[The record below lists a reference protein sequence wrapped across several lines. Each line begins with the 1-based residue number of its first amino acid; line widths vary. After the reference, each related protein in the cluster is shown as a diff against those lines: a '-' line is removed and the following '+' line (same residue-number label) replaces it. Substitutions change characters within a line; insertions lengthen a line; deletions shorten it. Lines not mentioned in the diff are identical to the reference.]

1 MADERILV
9 VDDEESIRWVLSR
22 GLSRR
27 GWKVEGAE
35 TASLALRRLT
45 EQSYALVFLDIRLP
59 DLDGL
64 SLLEQIRRLPDPPM
78 VVIMTA
84 QGTVDTA
91 INAMKKGAYEY
102 VIKPFDLEDVVDLVH
117 QALYAR
123 AAVADVAT
131 PAPLDLRDSLH
142 ASGIIGRTEPMQQV
156 YKMIGMVADRDIT
169 VLIEGESGTGKEL
182 IARAIHRHSKRA
194 KRPFITVNC
203 AAIPHE
209 LLESELFGHEKG
221 SFTGATATTI
231 GKFQQADGGTMFL
244 DEVGDMDLNL
254 QAKLLRVIQEKEFYR
269 VGGRDPIRVEVR
281 IIAATHQNLALAVT
295 QRRFREDLYYR
306 LNVVPMYLP
315 PLRDRRE
322 DIPLLIDYFLHRFET
337 ELGTGRKF
345 LSHEAR
351 EMLLSYHWGGN
362 IRELEN
368 IMKRA
373 MVLTTSSV
381 ILPQHLPDSIRGG
394 TKEENDAD
402 ILRRLVE
409 RKARALF
416 LNAQS
421 EGTGE
426 IYHII
431 LSEIERFLLQVIL
444 DETDGNQLR
453 TADLLG
459 INRNTLRKKI
469 RTLGI
474 EVRQTPKSDATSP
487 ISVQPQW
494 QEEKSSC

>member
-1 MADERILV
+1 V
-9 VDDEESIRWVLSR
+9 
-22 GLSRR
+22 
-27 GWKVEGAE
+27 
-35 TASLALRRLT
+35 
-45 EQSYALVFLDIRLP
+45 
-59 DLDGL
+59 
-64 SLLEQIRRLPDPPM
+64 
-78 VVIMTA
+78 
-84 QGTVDTA
+84 
-91 INAMKKGAYEY
+91 
-102 VIKPFDLEDVVDLVH
+102 
-117 QALYAR
+117 
-123 AAVADVAT
+123 
-131 PAPLDLRDSLH
+131 PLDLRDSLH
-142 ASGIIGRTEPMQQV
+142 ASGIIGRTEQMQQV
-156 YKMIGMVADRDIT
+156 YKMIGMVADRDVT

-194 KRPFITVNC
+194 KRPFVTVNC

-254 QAKLLRVIQEKEFYR
+254 QAKLLRVLQEKEFYR
-269 VGGRDPIRVEVR
+269 VGGRDPIRVDVR
-281 IIAATHQNLALAVT
+281 IIAATHQNLELAVT
-295 QRRFREDLYYR
+295 QTRFREDLYYR
-306 LNVVPMYLP
+306 LNVVPLYIP
-315 PLRDRRE
+315 PLRERRE
-322 DIPLLIDYFLHRFET
+322 DIPLLINYFLQRFEG

-345 LSHEAR
+345 LSNEAR
-351 EMLLSYHWGGN
+351 EILLSYHWGGN

-368 IMKRA
+368 VMKRA

-381 ILPQHLPDSIRGG
+381 ILPQHLPESISGG
-394 TKEENDAD
+394 PKEADDAD

-421 EGTGE
+421 AGSGE
-426 IYHII
+426 IYHVV

-469 RTLGI
+469 RTLGV
-474 EVRQTPKSDATSP
+474 EVRRSSKSDSTTALSLHH
-487 ISVQPQW
+487 
-494 QEEKSSC
+494 

>member
-22 GLSRR
+22 GLVRR
-27 GWKVEGAE
+27 GWKVDSAE
-35 TASLALRRLT
+35 NAHHTLRQLT
-45 EQSYALVFLDIRLP
+45 ERSYALIFLDIRLP
-59 DLDGL
+59 DIDGL
-64 SLLEQIRRLPDPPM
+64 SLLEQIHALPNPPL

-91 INAMKKGAYEY
+91 ITAMKKGAYEY
-102 VIKPFDLEDVVDLVH
+102 IIKPFDLEDVVSLTH
-117 QALYAR
+117 QALRAR
-123 AAVADVAT
+123 AAAADVAI
-131 PAPLDLRDSLH
+131 PVPLDLRNSLH
-142 ASGIIGRTEPMQQV
+142 ASGIIGRTEQMQQV
-156 YKMIGMVADRDIT
+156 YKMIGMVADRDVT

-194 KRPFITVNC
+194 KRPFVTVNC

-254 QAKLLRVIQEKEFYR
+254 QAKLLRVLQEKEFSR
-269 VGGRDPIRVEVR
+269 VGGRDPIRVDVR
-281 IIAATHQNLALAVT
+281 IIAATHQNLELAVT
-295 QRRFREDLYYR
+295 QKRFREDLYYR
-306 LNVVPMYLP
+306 LNVVALYIP
-315 PLRDRRE
+315 PLRERRE
-322 DIPLLIDYFLHRFET
+322 DIPLLIDYFLQRFEA

-345 LSHEAR
+345 LSNEAR
-351 EMLLSYHWGGN
+351 EILLSSYWGGN

-368 IMKRA
+368 VMKRA

-381 ILPQHLPDSIRGG
+381 ILPQHLPESLRGG
-394 TKEENDAD
+394 PKEADDED

-416 LNAQS
+416 RNAQS
-421 EGTGE
+421 AGSGE
-426 IYHII
+426 IYHVI

-469 RTLGI
+469 RTLGV
-474 EVRQTPKSDATSP
+474 EVRRSSKSDSTTEVSLHH
-487 ISVQPQW
+487 
-494 QEEKSSC
+494 

>member
-22 GLSRR
+22 GLVRR
-27 GWKVEGAE
+27 GWKVDSAE
-35 TASLALRRLT
+35 NAHLALRQLAER
-45 EQSYALVFLDIRLP
+45 SYALVFLDIRLP
-59 DLDGL
+59 DIDGL
-64 SLLEQIRRLPDPPM
+64 TLLEQIRTLPNPPM

-102 VIKPFDLEDVVDLVH
+102 IIKPFDLEDVVSLAH
-117 QALYAR
+117 QALCAR
-123 AAVADVAT
+123 AAAADVAI
-131 PAPLDLRDSLH
+131 PVPLDLRDSLH
-142 ASGIIGRTEPMQQV
+142 ASGIVGRTEQMQQV
-156 YKMIGMVADRDIT
+156 YKMIGMVADRDVT

-194 KRPFITVNC
+194 KRPFVTVNC

-254 QAKLLRVIQEKEFYR
+254 QAKLLRVLQEKEFYR
-269 VGGRDPIRVEVR
+269 VGGRDPMRVDVR
-281 IIAATHQNLALAVT
+281 IIAATHQNLELAVT
-295 QRRFREDLYYR
+295 QKRFREDLYYR
-306 LNVVPMYLP
+306 LNVVPLYIP
-315 PLRDRRE
+315 PLRERRE
-322 DIPLLIDYFLHRFET
+322 DIPLLIDYFLQRFEA

-345 LSHEAR
+345 LSNEAR
-351 EMLLSYHWGGN
+351 EILLSSHWGGN

-368 IMKRA
+368 VMKRA

-381 ILPQHLPDSIRGG
+381 ILPQHLPESIRGG
-394 TKEENDAD
+394 PKEADDAD

-416 LNAQS
+416 LNAQAV
-421 EGTGE
+421 GNGE
-426 IYHII
+426 IYHVI

-469 RTLGI
+469 RTLGV
-474 EVRQTPKSDATSP
+474 EVRRSSKSDPTTQVSLHH
-487 ISVQPQW
+487 
-494 QEEKSSC
+494 

>member
-22 GLSRR
+22 GLARR
-27 GWKVEGAE
+27 GWKVECAE
-35 TASLALRRLT
+35 NGHLALRRLS

-59 DLDGL
+59 DIDGL
-64 SLLEQIRRLPDPPM
+64 TLLERIHTFPDPPLA
-78 VVIMTA
+78 VIMTA

-102 VIKPFDLEDVVDLVH
+102 IIKPFDLEDVVSLAH
-117 QALYAR
+117 QALRAR
-123 AAVADVAT
+123 AAAADV
-131 PAPLDLRDSLH
+131 PAPVPFDLRDSLH
-142 ASGIIGRTEPMQQV
+142 ANGIIGRTEQMQQV
-156 YKMIGMVADRDIT
+156 YKMIGMVADRDVT

-194 KRPFITVNC
+194 KRPFVTVNC

-254 QAKLLRVIQEKEFYR
+254 QAKLLRVLQEKEFYR

-281 IIAATHQNLALAVT
+281 IIAATHQNLELAVT
-295 QRRFREDLYYR
+295 QKHFREDLYYR
-306 LNVVPMYLP
+306 LNVVPLYLP
-315 PLRDRRE
+315 PLRERRE
-322 DIPLLIDYFLHRFET
+322 DIPLLIDYFLQRFET

-345 LSHEAR
+345 LSREAR
-351 EMLLSYHWGGN
+351 EILLTYHWGGN

-368 IMKRA
+368 VIKRA

-381 ILPQHLPDSIRGG
+381 ILPQHLPESIRGG
-394 TKEENDAD
+394 AKEEDDAD
-402 ILRRLVE
+402 VLRRLVE
-409 RKARALF
+409 RKARALCV
-416 LNAQS
+416 NAQS
-421 EGTGE
+421 AGTGE
-426 IYHII
+426 IYHLI

-469 RTLGI
+469 RALGV
-474 EVRQTPKSDATSP
+474 EVRRASRPDPTSQGSP
-487 ISVQPQW
+487 HH
-494 QEEKSSC
+494 

>member
-1 MADERILV
+1 
-9 VDDEESIRWVLSR
+9 
-22 GLSRR
+22 
-27 GWKVEGAE
+27 
-35 TASLALRRLT
+35 
-45 EQSYALVFLDIRLP
+45 
-59 DLDGL
+59 
-64 SLLEQIRRLPDPPM
+64 
-78 VVIMTA
+78 
-84 QGTVDTA
+84 
-91 INAMKKGAYEY
+91 
-102 VIKPFDLEDVVDLVH
+102 
-117 QALYAR
+117 
-123 AAVADVAT
+123 
-131 PAPLDLRDSLH
+131 
-142 ASGIIGRTEPMQQV
+142 
-156 YKMIGMVADRDIT
+156 
-169 VLIEGESGTGKEL
+169 
-182 IARAIHRHSKRA
+182 
-194 KRPFITVNC
+194 
-203 AAIPHE
+203 
-209 LLESELFGHEKG
+209 
-221 SFTGATATTI
+221 
-231 GKFQQADGGTMFL
+231 
-244 DEVGDMDLNL
+244 
-254 QAKLLRVIQEKEFYR
+254 
-269 VGGRDPIRVEVR
+269 
-281 IIAATHQNLALAVT
+281 
-295 QRRFREDLYYR
+295 
-306 LNVVPMYLP
+306 MYLP

-421 EGTGE
+421 EGPGE

>member
-59 DLDGL
+59 DIDGL

-102 VIKPFDLEDVVDLVH
+102 IIKPFDLEDVINLAH

-123 AAVADVAT
+123 AAVADVPA

-142 ASGIIGRTEPMQQV
+142 ASGIIGRTESMQQV
-156 YKMIGMVADRDIT
+156 YKMIGMVTDRDVT

-182 IARAIHRHSKRA
+182 VARAIHRHSKRA

-254 QAKLLRVIQEKEFYR
+254 QAKLLRVLQEQEFYR
-269 VGGRDPIRVEVR
+269 VGGRDPIRIDVR

-295 QRRFREDLYYR
+295 QRCFREDLYYR

-315 PLRDRRE
+315 PLRERRE
-322 DIPLLIDYFLHRFET
+322 DIPLLIDYFLQRFET

-351 EMLLSYHWGGN
+351 AILLSYHWGGN

-368 IMKRA
+368 VIKRA

-381 ILPQHLPDSIRGG
+381 ILPQHLPESIRGG
-394 TKEENDAD
+394 IKEENDAD

-416 LNAQS
+416 SNAQS

-469 RTLGI
+469 RTLGV
-474 EVRQTPKSDATSP
+474 EVRRTAKSDAMSP
-487 ISVQPQW
+487 ISVHQPW
-494 QEEKSSC
+494 PEEGSSC

>member
-1 MADERILV
+1 
-9 VDDEESIRWVLSR
+9 
-22 GLSRR
+22 
-27 GWKVEGAE
+27 
-35 TASLALRRLT
+35 
-45 EQSYALVFLDIRLP
+45 
-59 DLDGL
+59 
-64 SLLEQIRRLPDPPM
+64 
-78 VVIMTA
+78 
-84 QGTVDTA
+84 
-91 INAMKKGAYEY
+91 
-102 VIKPFDLEDVVDLVH
+102 
-117 QALYAR
+117 
-123 AAVADVAT
+123 
-131 PAPLDLRDSLH
+131 
-142 ASGIIGRTEPMQQV
+142 
-156 YKMIGMVADRDIT
+156 VADRDVT

-194 KRPFITVNC
+194 KRPFVTVNC

-254 QAKLLRVIQEKEFYR
+254 QAKLLRVLQEKEFYR
-269 VGGRDPIRVEVR
+269 VGGRDPIRVDVR
-281 IIAATHQNLALAVT
+281 IIAATHQNLELAVT

-306 LNVVPMYLP
+306 LNVVPLYIP
-315 PLRDRRE
+315 PLRERRE
-322 DIPLLIDYFLHRFET
+322 DIPLLIDYFLQRYET

-345 LSHEAR
+345 LSNEAR
-351 EMLLSYHWGGN
+351 EILLSYHWGGN

-368 IMKRA
+368 VMKRA

-381 ILPQHLPDSIRGG
+381 ILPQHLPESLRGG
-394 TKEENDAD
+394 PKEADDAD

-421 EGTGE
+421 AGSGE
-426 IYHII
+426 IYHVI

-469 RTLGI
+469 RTLGV
-474 EVRQTPKSDATSP
+474 EVRRSSASDSTTEVSLHH
-487 ISVQPQW
+487 
-494 QEEKSSC
+494 

>member
-22 GLSRR
+22 GLVRR
-27 GWKVEGAE
+27 GWKVDSAE
-35 TASLALRRLT
+35 NAHHALRQLAER
-45 EQSYALVFLDIRLP
+45 SYALVFLDIRLP
-59 DLDGL
+59 DIDGL
-64 SLLEQIRRLPDPPM
+64 SLLEQIRAFPNAPM

-102 VIKPFDLEDVVDLVH
+102 IIKPFDLEDVVSLAQ
-117 QALYAR
+117 QALRAR
-123 AAVADVAT
+123 AAAADVAM
-131 PAPLDLRDSLH
+131 PVPLGLRDSLH
-142 ASGIIGRTEPMQQV
+142 ASGIIGRTEQMQQV
-156 YKMIGMVADRDIT
+156 YKMIGMVADRDVT

-194 KRPFITVNC
+194 KRPFVTVNC

-221 SFTGATATTI
+221 SFTGAMATTV

-254 QAKLLRVIQEKEFYR
+254 QAKLLRVLQEREFYR
-269 VGGRDPIRVEVR
+269 VGGRDPIRVDVR
-281 IIAATHQNLALAVT
+281 IIAATHQNLELAVT
-295 QRRFREDLYYR
+295 QKRFREDLYYR
-306 LNVVPMYLP
+306 LNVVPVYIP
-315 PLRDRRE
+315 PLRERRE
-322 DIPLLIDYFLHRFET
+322 DIPLLIDYFLQRFES
-337 ELGTGRKF
+337 ELGTGRKY
-345 LSHEAR
+345 LSNEAR
-351 EMLLSYHWGGN
+351 EVLLSYHWGGN

-368 IMKRA
+368 VMKRA
-373 MVLTTSSV
+373 MVLTTSSM
-381 ILPQHLPDSIRGG
+381 ILPDHLPESLHGG
-394 TKEENDAD
+394 PKEVDDAA

-416 LNAQS
+416 LSAQS
-421 EGTGE
+421 AGSGE

-469 RTLGI
+469 RTLGVAVRRSSKDDSAS
-474 EVRQTPKSDATSP
+474 EVSLHH
-487 ISVQPQW
+487 
-494 QEEKSSC
+494 

>member
-22 GLSRR
+22 GLGRR

-35 TASLALRRLT
+35 TAGLALRRLT

-64 SLLEQIRRLPDPPM
+64 SLLEQIRRLPNPPM

-102 VIKPFDLEDVVDLVH
+102 IIKPFDLEDVISLAH
-117 QALYAR
+117 QALRTR

-131 PAPLDLRDSLH
+131 PTSLDLRDSLH

-156 YKMIGMVADRDIT
+156 YKMIGMVADRDVT

-231 GKFQQADGGTMFL
+231 GKFQQADGGTIFL

-254 QAKLLRVIQEKEFYR
+254 QAKLLRVLQEKEFYR
-269 VGGRDPIRVEVR
+269 VGGRDPIRVDVR

-315 PLRDRRE
+315 PLRERRE
-322 DIPLLIDYFLHRFET
+322 DIPLLINYFLQRFET
-337 ELGTGRKF
+337 ELGTGRKL
-345 LSHEAR
+345 LSHEAL

-368 IMKRA
+368 VMKRA

-381 ILPQHLPDSIRGG
+381 ILPQHLPESIRGG
-394 TKEENDAD
+394 IKEENDAD

-416 LNAQS
+416 SKAQS

-469 RTLGI
+469 LTLGV
-474 EVRQTPKSDATSP
+474 EVRRTTKSDATAA
-487 ISVQPQW
+487 ISVHQPW
-494 QEEKSSC
+494 PEEGSSC

>member
-1 MADERILV
+1 
-9 VDDEESIRWVLSR
+9 
-22 GLSRR
+22 
-27 GWKVEGAE
+27 
-35 TASLALRRLT
+35 
-45 EQSYALVFLDIRLP
+45 
-59 DLDGL
+59 
-64 SLLEQIRRLPDPPM
+64 M

-102 VIKPFDLEDVVDLVH
+102 IVKPFDLEDVVSLAH
-117 QALYAR
+117 QALHAR
-123 AAVADVAT
+123 AAAADVAI
-131 PAPLDLRDSLH
+131 PVPLDLRHSLH
-142 ASGIIGRTEPMQQV
+142 SSGIIGRTEQMQQV
-156 YKMIGMVADRDIT
+156 YKMIGMVADRDVT

-194 KRPFITVNC
+194 KRPFVTVNC

-254 QAKLLRVIQEKEFYR
+254 QAKLLRVLQEKEFYR
-269 VGGRDPIRVEVR
+269 VGGRDPIRVDVR
-281 IIAATHQNLALAVT
+281 IIAATHQNLELAVT
-295 QRRFREDLYYR
+295 QKRFREDLYYR
-306 LNVVPMYLP
+306 LNVVPLYIP
-315 PLRDRRE
+315 PLRERRE
-322 DIPLLIDYFLHRFET
+322 DIPLLIDYFLQRFEA

-345 LSHEAR
+345 LSNEAR
-351 EMLLSYHWGGN
+351 EVLLSYHWGGN

-368 IMKRA
+368 VMKRA

-381 ILPQHLPDSIRGG
+381 ILLQHLPESLRGG
-394 TKEENDAD
+394 PKDADDAD

-416 LNAQS
+416 LNAQAAGS
-421 EGTGE
+421 GE
-426 IYHII
+426 IYHVI

-469 RTLGI
+469 RTLGV
-474 EVRQTPKSDATSP
+474 EVRR
-487 ISVQPQW
+487 
-494 QEEKSSC
+494 SSKADSTTAVSLPR

>member
-22 GLSRR
+22 GLMRR
-27 GWKVEGAE
+27 GWKVESAE
-35 TASLALRRLT
+35 NAHLALRQLT
-45 EQSYALVFLDIRLP
+45 ERSYALVFLDIRLP
-59 DLDGL
+59 DIDGL
-64 SLLEQIRRLPDPPM
+64 SLLEQIRTLPDPPM

-102 VIKPFDLEDVVDLVH
+102 ITKPFDLEDVVGLAQ
-117 QALYAR
+117 QALRAR
-123 AAVADVAT
+123 AAAEDVT
-131 PAPLDLRDSLH
+131 IPVPLVLRDSLH
-142 ASGIIGRTEPMQQV
+142 ASGIIGRTEQMQQV
-156 YKMIGMVADRDIT
+156 YKMIGMVADRDVT

-194 KRPFITVNC
+194 KRPFVTVNC

-221 SFTGATATTI
+221 SFTGATTTTI

-254 QAKLLRVIQEKEFYR
+254 QAKLLRVLQEKEFYR
-269 VGGRDPIRVEVR
+269 VGGRDPIRVDVR
-281 IIAATHQNLALAVT
+281 IIAATHQNLELAVT

-306 LNVVPMYLP
+306 LNVVPLYIP
-315 PLRDRRE
+315 PLRERRE
-322 DIPLLIDYFLHRFET
+322 DIPLLIDYFLQRYEI

-345 LSHEAR
+345 LSNEAR
-351 EMLLSYHWGGN
+351 EILLSYHWGGN

-368 IMKRA
+368 VMKRA

-381 ILPQHLPDSIRGG
+381 ILPQHLPESLRGG
-394 TKEENDAD
+394 PKEADDAD

-416 LNAQS
+416 LNAQPAGS
-421 EGTGE
+421 GE
-426 IYHII
+426 IYHVI

-469 RTLGI
+469 RTLGV
-474 EVRQTPKSDATSP
+474 EVRRSSTSDPTTEVSL
-487 ISVQPQW
+487 QH
-494 QEEKSSC
+494 

>member
-9 VDDEESIRWVLSR
+9 VDDEESIRWVMSR
-22 GLSRR
+22 GLVRR
-27 GWKVEGAE
+27 GWKVDSAE
-35 TASLALRRLT
+35 NAHHAFRQLT
-45 EQSYALVFLDIRLP
+45 ERSYALVFLDIRLP
-59 DLDGL
+59 DIDGL
-64 SLLEQIRRLPDPPM
+64 SLLDQIHTLPNPPL

-91 INAMKKGAYEY
+91 INAMKRGAYEY
-102 VIKPFDLEDVVDLVH
+102 IIKPFDLEDVVSLAR
-117 QALYAR
+117 QALRAR
-123 AAVADVAT
+123 AAAADVVQ
-131 PAPLDLRDSLH
+131 PVPIDLRDSLH
-142 ASGIIGRTEPMQQV
+142 ASGIIGRTEQMQQV
-156 YKMIGMVADRDIT
+156 YKMIGMVADRDVT

-194 KRPFITVNC
+194 KRPFVTVNC

-244 DEVGDMDLNL
+244 DEVGDMDLSL
-254 QAKLLRVIQEKEFYR
+254 QAKLLRVLQEKEFYR
-269 VGGRDPIRVEVR
+269 VGGRDPIRVDVR
-281 IIAATHQNLALAVT
+281 IIAATHQNLELAVT
-295 QRRFREDLYYR
+295 QKRFREDLYYR
-306 LNVVPMYLP
+306 LNVVPLYIP
-315 PLRDRRE
+315 PLRERRE
-322 DIPLLIDYFLHRFET
+322 DIPLLIDYFLQRFEA
-337 ELGTGRKF
+337 ELGTGQKF
-345 LSHEAR
+345 LSNEAR
-351 EMLLSYHWGGN
+351 EILLSYHWGGN

-368 IMKRA
+368 VMKRA

-381 ILPQHLPDSIRGG
+381 ILPQHLPEALRGG
-394 TKEENDAD
+394 PKEADDAD

-416 LNAQS
+416 QNAQAAGS
-421 EGTGE
+421 GE
-426 IYHII
+426 IYHAV

-469 RTLGI
+469 RTLGV
-474 EVRQTPKSDATSP
+474 EVRRSPKSDPTTEASSP
-487 ISVQPQW
+487 H
-494 QEEKSSC
+494 

>member
-22 GLSRR
+22 GLARR
-27 GWKVEGAE
+27 GWKVESSENAH
-35 TASLALRRLT
+35 LALRQLSERR
-45 EQSYALVFLDIRLP
+45 YALVFLDIRLP
-59 DLDGL
+59 DIDGF
-64 SLLEQIRRLPDPPM
+64 SLLEQIRTLPDPPM

-102 VIKPFDLEDVVDLVH
+102 IIKPFDLEDVVSLAQ
-117 QALYAR
+117 QALRAQ
-123 AAVADVAT
+123 AAVADVAI
-131 PAPLDLRDSLH
+131 PVPLDLRDSLH
-142 ASGIIGRTEPMQQV
+142 ASGIIGRTEQMQQV
-156 YKMIGMVADRDIT
+156 YKMIGMVADRDVT

-194 KRPFITVNC
+194 KRPFVTVNC

-254 QAKLLRVIQEKEFYR
+254 QAKLLRVLQEKEFYR
-269 VGGRDPIRVEVR
+269 VGGRDPIRVDVR
-281 IIAATHQNLALAVT
+281 IIAATHQNLELAVT
-295 QRRFREDLYYR
+295 QKHFREDLYYR
-306 LNVVPMYLP
+306 LNVVPLYIP
-315 PLRDRRE
+315 PLRERRE
-322 DIPLLIDYFLHRFET
+322 DIPLLIDYFLQRFET

-345 LSHEAR
+345 LSNEAR
-351 EMLLSYHWGGN
+351 GILLSNHWGGN

-368 IMKRA
+368 VMKRA

-381 ILPQHLPDSIRGG
+381 ILPQHLPESIRSGP
-394 TKEENDAD
+394 KEADDAD

-416 LNAQS
+416 LPAQS
-421 EGTGE
+421 AGSGE
-426 IYHII
+426 IYHVI
-431 LSEIERFLLQVIL
+431 LSEIERFVLQVIL

-469 RTLGI
+469 RTLGV
-474 EVRQTPKSDATSP
+474 EVRRSSKSDSTTP
-487 ISVQPQW
+487 VTLHH
-494 QEEKSSC
+494 

>member
-9 VDDEESIRWVLSR
+9 VDDEESIRWVLTR
-22 GLSRR
+22 GLARR
-27 GWKVEGAE
+27 GWKVQSAE
-35 TASLALRRLT
+35 NAHLALRRIA
-45 EQSYALVFLDIRLP
+45 EQNYALVFLDVRLP
-59 DLDGL
+59 DVDGL
-64 SLLEQIRRLPDPPM
+64 TILEQIRALPNPPM
-78 VVIMTA
+78 VIVMTA

-102 VIKPFDLEDVVDLVH
+102 IIKPFDLEDVVALAH
-117 QALYAR
+117 QALRAR
-123 AAVADVAT
+123 AAAADVT
-131 PAPLDLRDSLH
+131 MSIPLDLRHSLH
-142 ASGIIGRTEPMQQV
+142 ASGIIGRTEQMQQV
-156 YKMIGMVADRDIT
+156 YKMIGMVADRDVT

-182 IARAIHRHSKRA
+182 IAHAIHRHSKRA
-194 KRPFITVNC
+194 KRPFVTVNC

-221 SFTGATATTI
+221 SFTGATTTTI

-254 QAKLLRVIQEKEFYR
+254 QAKFLRVLQEKEFYR
-269 VGGRDPIRVEVR
+269 VGGRDSIRVDVR
-281 IIAATHQNLALAVT
+281 IIAATHQNLEVAVA
-295 QRRFREDLYYR
+295 QKRFREDLYYR
-306 LNVVPMYLP
+306 LNVVPVYLP
-315 PLRDRRE
+315 PLRERRD
-322 DIPLLIDYFLHRFET
+322 DIPLLIDYFLQRFEA

-345 LSHEAR
+345 LSNEAR
-351 EMLLSYHWGGN
+351 EILLGYHWGGN

-368 IMKRA
+368 VIKRA

-381 ILPQHLPDSIRGG
+381 ILPQHLPDAVRGG
-394 TKEENDAD
+394 IKEEDDGD

-409 RKARALF
+409 RKARAL
-416 LNAQS
+416 LMNAQS
-421 EGTGE
+421 VGTGE

-431 LSEIERFLLQVIL
+431 LGEIERFLLQVVL

-469 RTLGI
+469 RTLGV
-474 EVRQTPKSDATSP
+474 EVRRASKSESP
-487 ISVQPQW
+487 SHVPSHQ
-494 QEEKSSC
+494 